1 MAFFN
6 AVQPDKVIVVAAL
19 CILAVGLIGAV
30 VAVLTTLKKYKYTTK
45 TERKKMEG
53 SDEIVSADD
62 YQEEIL
68 MQGDSLVLV
77 RNVVYNVGDDGQ
89 LAAGSYI
96 LRSAIEGET
105 DFDVLH
111 NGVKHQLQDGATV
124 NLDEGDSIACVTGA
138 MLIVKQ

>member
-1 MAFFN
+1 MAFLN
-6 AVQPDKVIVVAAL
+6 AAQTDKITIIVGLSV
-19 CILAVGLIGAV
+19 LAVGLIGAV
-30 VAVLTTLKKYKYTTK
+30 VAIFTTLKRYKFTTK
-45 TERKKMEG
+45 TERQKMQG

-68 MQGDSLVLV
+68 MQDDSLVLV
-77 RNVVYNVGDDGQ
+77 RNVVYKVGEQGQ
-89 LAAGSYI
+89 LLKGNYI